1 MKKGVIDKKEFKR
14 RAAIGAV
21 AKLGGLAGT
30 SIGAMTGFIIG
41 SAIMPGVGTAE
52 PGGLFWDE
60 TMQFLRKLT
69 ERKNVVG
76 FDIVECA
83 PKEGEILTHVGGI

>member
-30 SIGAMTGFIIG
+30 SMGAMTGFIIG
-41 SAIMPGVGTAE
+41 SAIMPGVGSIVGLLI
-52 PGGLFWDE
+52 GGL
-60 TMQFLRKLT
+60 T
-69 ERKNVVG
+69 
-76 FDIVECA
+76 
-83 PKEGEILTHVGGI
+83 GGLLA